1 MCARDALLEDTF
13 ERSYRRTLLQ
23 GNQKFTSRRVHS
35 NGALNLSI
43 GANVRGVELAAPGA
57 AASLFIASHRLLR
70 RLQVSSRAL
79 GIEIHVLRVNF
90 RQTLTWCFRYER
102 YRRNTAGVVLG

>member
-70 RLQVSSRAL
+70 RLQVSSR
-79 GIEIHVLRVNF
+79 RM
-90 RQTLTWCFRYER
+90 ER
-102 YRRNTAGVVLG
+102 A